1 MVSATAILISGTNAR
16 YISVADRVRMLTRE
30 FRTDGT
36 SHERRSNIV
45 LQMEIFHRRLHLVSW
60 AARILYAAVGCFVAV
75 ALSISLSVTRPILLG
90 ATLWVFLIGL
100 GLIALAIVM
109 QLLELHQSNRTID
122 IESSDVLPHL
132 HK

>member
-16 YISVADRVRMLTRE
+16 YISVSDRVRMLTRE
-30 FRTDGT
+30 FRADGT
-36 SHERRSNIV
+36 SVERRSNIV
-45 LQMEIFHRRLHLVSW
+45 MQMEIFHRRLHLVSW

-75 ALSISLSVTRPILLG
+75 ALSISLSVTRPILVG

-100 GLIALAIVM
+100 GLIALAIIM